1 MEHHAIVPRY
11 RESNRLQVL
20 QITRE
25 WNEQLLC
32 KCGRQIE
39 KSTRKNSE
47 SNTSFRKR
55 TAGWRRIESVQPLAE
70 EPILTQARVE
80 IP

>member
-11 RESNRLQVL
+11 RESNLSQVL
-20 QITRE
+20 RITRE

-47 SNTSFRKR
+47 SNTSFHRR
-55 TAGWRRIESVQPLAE
+55 IVGWRRIEFVQPLAE
-70 EPILTQARVE
+70 EPILTQMRVE